1 MAANFMTRFKSVE
14 GKRYLINVAYS
25 PSKAGYVWYMDALRG
40 VSPTMVDWAG
50 RFRNEIWLQH
60 CDNSRQFGHITTNMS
75 ECINEVLKGIRY
87 LPISTI
93 VRITYERLQKLFV
106 TKSREAQSQMA
117 AECQFSQ
124 RLLAAIEKNREGIP
138 KMRVTH
144 CDRRA
149 LVFVVEELEPFEGWG
164 TGSFRVRLSKGTCD
178 YGLFQSLHYPCHHAL
193 AGCAAASI
201 EWVPY
206 VHPVY
211 KHKAIFKVYE
221 MEFSPIPEES
231 MWVVWHG
238 TRLCPNLA
246 MHRKATRRPVSTRF
260 WNDMDE
266 TEQHKKRC
274 GLCRQYGH
282 TRRGC
287 PNQSTGDV

>member
-149 LVFVVEELEPFEGWG
+149 L
-164 TGSFRVRLSKGTCD
+164 
-178 YGLFQSLHYPCHHAL
+178 SLHYPCHHAL